1 MSLQKNGE
9 PEPPFGGAG
18 IEDAQD
24 VGVLKACGEVD
35 FAFEAL
41 APEVSGDLVM
51 QDLQGDRAVVP
62 EVMGEVDD
70 GETSATK
77 LALDAIPVDK
87 GTLEA
92 RSFHV

>member
-1 MSLQKNGE
+1 MAK
-9 PEPPFGGAG
+9 
-18 IEDAQD
+18 
-24 VGVLKACGEVD
+24 
-35 FAFEAL
+35 
-41 APEVSGDLVM
+41 VSSKKWHSGSDLVV